1 MIEVT
6 CNDRL
11 GKKVRVKCKYLFQNL
26 QNQFAAPPFSSI
38 VFHRQDSFRSWK
50 MSYQNLKQR
59 TILLKNTSGERF
71 LKLKDC
77 RVDRA
82 LHADRNSAERL
93 ASYT

>member
-50 MSYQNLKQR
+50 M
-59 TILLKNTSGERF
+59 LLKNTSGERF